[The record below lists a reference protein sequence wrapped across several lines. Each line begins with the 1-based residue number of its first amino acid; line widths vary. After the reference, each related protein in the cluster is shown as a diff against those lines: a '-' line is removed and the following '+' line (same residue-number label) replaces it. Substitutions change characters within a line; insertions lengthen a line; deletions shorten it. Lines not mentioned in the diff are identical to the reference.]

1 MSTSR
6 VYLAPERWRRE
17 SPELD
22 ATDAHHCADVLRL
35 GAGDKVIIFD
45 GEGHEAAADLLEVSR
60 KQTLLS
66 IGHRV
71 ETPKPRRAIT
81 LAQAVPKGKNM
92 DLVIQKAVEL
102 GASTIIPLLSERTVV
117 KIEDAEDAARK
128 QERWQS
134 IAIEACKQSGQNRMP
149 LIGLPRT
156 TKDFFRAPPEV
167 DMILIASLQP
177 DSQPIKQTLSSYEA
191 AQGALPESVVILIGP
206 EGDFTPAET
215 EAALSAGAQAITLGP
230 IILRTETAA
239 IYCLSVLGHELF

>member
-6 VYLAPERWRRE
+6 FYLAPERWRRE

-134 IAIEACKQSGQNRMP
+134 IAMEACKQCGQNWMP
-149 LIGLPRT
+149 EIALPRAMKEFLST
-156 TKDFFRAPPEV
+156 PAEFDL
-167 DMILIASLQP
+167 ILIASLQP
-177 DSQPIKQTLSSYEA
+177 LSLPIKEVISAYAKEKGS
-191 AQGALPESVVILIGP
+191 LPSRVMVMIGP
-206 EGDFTPAET
+206 EGDFTPEET
-215 EAALSAGAQAITLGP
+215 QIALAAGATAITLGP

-239 IYCLSVLGHELF
+239 LYCLSVLGHELF